1 MGLLILRFQ
10 NLHTSLTADDDLLG
24 VQKFHARAVPRI
36 GGLVIF
42 VGALAG
48 LCISALWEKQF
59 FWFNALAILAATPI
73 FITGLAEDITK
84 KVSVRAR
91 MVAACISAM
100 LGAYWFNSWL
110 IDVQFMGLDHLLAFP
125 FFSVLFTCFALAGV
139 TNAFNLIDGYN
150 GLASMVAVII
160 FCALAYVAFQV
171 DDTAL
176 SYFCLVTVA
185 GIAGF
190 LFWNYPRGLFFLGD
204 GGAYLLGFW
213 VALCSLL
220 LVVRNPEVSKWFPF
234 LLCIY
239 PIFETIFTIYR
250 RVILRKRSASQPD
263 AVHLHQIIYRRVV
276 RVACQP
282 FQDSDLVKRNSM
294 TSPYLWLLASLAALP
309 AVFFWENKYTLQFFI
324 ALFMLTYL
332 WIYWAI
338 VRFRIPKFLILR
350 LSSKPINRQR

>member
-125 FFSVLFTCFALAGV
+125 FF
-139 TNAFNLIDGYN
+139 
-150 GLASMVAVII
+150 
-160 FCALAYVAFQV
+160 
-171 DDTAL
+171 
-176 SYFCLVTVA
+176 
-185 GIAGF
+185 
-190 LFWNYPRGLFFLGD
+190 
-204 GGAYLLGFW
+204 
-213 VALCSLL
+213 
-220 LVVRNPEVSKWFPF
+220 
-234 LLCIY
+234 
-239 PIFETIFTIYR
+239 
-250 RVILRKRSASQPD
+250 
-263 AVHLHQIIYRRVV
+263 
-276 RVACQP
+276 
-282 FQDSDLVKRNSM
+282 
-294 TSPYLWLLASLAALP
+294 
-309 AVFFWENKYTLQFFI
+309 
-324 ALFMLTYL
+324 
-332 WIYWAI
+332 
-338 VRFRIPKFLILR
+338 
-350 LSSKPINRQR
+350 